1 MESKKESIKKKTK
14 SQIEKDVPIIK
25 PEDCPGAVIRYFNK
39 VRDADYLVIREIMQE
54 ELAPVKRFM
63 KIASG
68 NRVWLVIL
76 STVMVAMVVVIWFHF
91 TIKG

>member
-1 MESKKESIKKKTK
+1 MESKTGPLKKKTK
-14 SQIEKDVPIIK
+14 SQIERDIPIIK

-63 KIASG
+63 KIAAS
-68 NRVWLVIL
+68 NQIWLVGI
-76 STVMVAMVVVIWFHF
+76 SVAMAIIGIVLWAHLV
-91 TIKG
+91 

>member
-1 MESKKESIKKKTK
+1 MESKKEPLKKKTK
-14 SQIEKDVPIIK
+14 SQIERDIPIIK

-63 KIASG
+63 QIAAS
-68 NRVWLVIL
+68 NQIWLVGL
-76 STVMVAMVVVIWFHF
+76 SVAMAIIGIVLWAHIA
-91 TIKG
+91 